1 MRLLKSLIIII
12 MIIALLC
19 FLYACVTGGN
29 NLKIKI
35 SPSDE
40 SLIKLSSKI
49 YEDSKLLE
57 IANFNGPLSK
67 IDIEYPIECIRKNG
81 EYYRVSYLGSEKVAV
96 LVFDNSG
103 NKLSGSVYSIQK
115 SESDFRGLDKGQS
128 LQDVKTIDPHGEYL
142 FLYTGRNDTPKISY
156 HYTRD
161 GYLISIE
168 YDDSNTIINVKK
180 ELI

>member
-1 MRLLKSLIIII
+1 MRLLKYLIAVMSMLI
-12 MIIALLC
+12 C
-19 FLYACVTGGN
+19 FLNSCVTADN
-29 NLKIKI
+29 DLKIKI

-49 YEDSKLLE
+49 YENSKLSE
-57 IANFNGPLSK
+57 IANFNGPLSE

-81 EYYRVSYLGSEKVAV
+81 EYYRVSYLGAEKVAV

-103 NKLSGSVYSIQK
+103 NKISGSVYSIQK

>member
-1 MRLLKSLIIII
+1 MLI
-12 MIIALLC
+12 C
-19 FLYACVTGGN
+19 FLNSCVTADN
-29 NLKIKI
+29 DLKIKI
-35 SPSDE
+35 SPSVE

-49 YEDSKLLE
+49 YEDSKLSE
-57 IANFNGPLSK
+57 IANFNGSLSEID

-96 LVFDNSG
+96 LVFDNFG
-103 NKLSGSVYSIQK
+103 NKISGSVYSIQK

-168 YDDSNTIINVKK
+168 YDDSNTITNVKK
-180 ELI
+180 ELL